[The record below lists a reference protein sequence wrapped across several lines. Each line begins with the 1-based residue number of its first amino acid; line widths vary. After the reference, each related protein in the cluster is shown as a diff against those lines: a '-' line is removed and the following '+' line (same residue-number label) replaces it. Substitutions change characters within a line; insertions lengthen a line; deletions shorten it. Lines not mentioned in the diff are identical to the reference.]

1 MDEFSTLFRS
11 EKLRQKKLENLNEIA
26 LAEGTYL
33 KLLDKL
39 ELETPV
45 EVMNKLNKML
55 RMMML
60 GRMN

>member
-11 EKLRQKKLENLNEIA
+11 EKLRQKKLENLNEIT
-26 LAEGTYL
+26 LAEGMYL